1 MLPSKFYG
9 GFRTHNEVDLMNLK
23 RICQCIED
31 RIKIESFDLQCILS
45 MYKGKSIFSMQE
57 SFTLYN
63 VLEKQ
68 IMDYDFEPDHDDGD
82 NEIES
87 NKLRRLFQVLM
98 IPQPMIIDKLKD
110 EKKDEDNPT
119 E

>member
-1 MLPSKFYG
+1 
-9 GFRTHNEVDLMNLK
+9 
-23 RICQCIED
+23 
-31 RIKIESFDLQCILS
+31 

-87 NKLRRLFQVLM
+87 NQLRRLFQVLM
-98 IPQPMIIDKLKD
+98 IP
-110 EKKDEDNPT
+110 
-119 E
+119 

>member
-1 MLPSKFYG
+1 MLPAHFYG
-9 GFRTHNEVDLMNLK
+9 SYRTHNEVDLMQLK
-23 RICQCIED
+23 KICHCIED
-31 RIKIESFDLQCILS
+31 RIKIEGFDLQCVLS

-87 NKLRRLFQVLM
+87 NQLRRLFQVLM
-98 IPQPMIIDKLKD
+98 IPQPTIIDKL
-110 EKKDEDNPT
+110 EDD
-119 E
+119 